1 MGLRS
6 GKPFTKTLKKERKE
20 NRTWSYSIKGND
32 EASNFNWDYIRIKN
46 SFLTPRERKKYSK
59 KIPEDM
65 QRVLIE
71 RAYNALVNYAHEKK
85 SRLAFMVLGCFIM
98 LYKGKLT
105 DKLKQ
110 IILKYSVWEY
120 EKDQLKKR
128 KDRKER
134 KRFLEEFRERIRKYD
149 ETKVIKVT
157 FYSITQIENEKA
169 EKGDTTPIWRQKI
182 DYSIKN

>member
-1 MGLRS
+1 
-6 GKPFTKTLKKERKE
+6 
-20 NRTWSYSIKGND
+20 
-32 EASNFNWDYIRIKN
+32 
-46 SFLTPRERKKYSK
+46 
-59 KIPEDM
+59 M

-71 RAYNALVNYAHEKK
+71 RAYNALVTYAHEKK